1 MNSWGENFGDGGF
14 FHVSYEDSWI
24 AESGISYC
32 GIGPA
37 DNFDRNYQSDLCG
50 WTGQMGFGE
59 PEAWM
64 ANAYTAESDE
74 TLEAV
79 GFYATAPDTEY
90 EVYVFDGDSFREHV
104 ENNVKFQTDSGK
116 VLASGTLPDTGF
128 YTVNL
133 AKSQELDAGE
143 MFVVAVRIRTPGTT
157 QPVAVEYAGG
167 GRTGNIDIGDGEGI
181 LVSTAL
187 CGNGRRH
194 PRDATCA

>member
-1 MNSWGENFGDGGF
+1 
-14 FHVSYEDSWI
+14 
-24 AESGISYC
+24 
-32 GIGPA
+32 
-37 DNFDRNYQSDLCG
+37 
-50 WTGQMGFGE
+50 
-59 PEAWM
+59 M

-116 VLASGTLPDTGF
+116 VLASGTLLDTGF

-157 QPVAVEYAGG
+157 DRKY
-167 GRTGNIDIGDGEGI
+167 
-181 LVSTAL
+181 
-187 CGNGRRH
+187 
-194 PRDATCA
+194 